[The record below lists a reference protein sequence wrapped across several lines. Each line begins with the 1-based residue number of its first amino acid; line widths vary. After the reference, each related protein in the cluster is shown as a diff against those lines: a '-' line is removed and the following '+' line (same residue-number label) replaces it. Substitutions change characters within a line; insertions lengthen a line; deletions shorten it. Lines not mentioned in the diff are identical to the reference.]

1 MYLCVC
7 LVGSRESLRFLDTI
21 HPVSVNNVFFSN
33 SSSPRNMASLSNR
46 GNQAIEG
53 KREKKGEGEREEK
66 GGEGG
71 SSSKFL

>member
-46 GNQAIEG
+46 GNQAVEG
-53 KREKKGEGEREEK
+53 KGEKKGEEK

-71 SSSKFL
+71 SSSNSYSLIS